1 MPKIVKKVLSP
12 KNNKANSKNEKLRR
26 RRGQAKCDFIIEY
39 DDSEFVG
46 KTNDEEEEFTLE
58 RTQSE
63 TVTNLRQS
71 LLMLQDPMSKSLV
84 KERGG

>member
-1 MPKIVKKVLSP
+1 
-12 KNNKANSKNEKLRR
+12 
-26 RRGQAKCDFIIEY
+26 
-39 DDSEFVG
+39 VG

>member
-1 MPKIVKKVLSP
+1 MVVSP
-12 KNNKANSKNEKLRR
+12 RNKASSKNEKLRR

-46 KTNDEEEEFTLE
+46 KTNDEEEEFTIE

-63 TVTNLRQS
+63 TVTNLRHS
-71 LLMLQDPMSKSLV
+71 LLMLQNSTGK
-84 KERGG
+84 G